1 MLNHGAPATDTFD
14 FEHNLLN
21 YERLRTGQ
29 NVKLEACLPTK
40 LQKTGSCFLPKTCF
54 KVGHPVPVRTCLS
67 FALISSFLLLLPSEQ

>member
-40 LQKTGSCFLPKTCF
+40 LQKNWFLFFTQNLF
-54 KVGHPVPVRTCLS
+54 
-67 FALISSFLLLLPSEQ
+67 